1 MATPCEIQVI
11 NSLYAIRITGC
22 VVTRIVVSITAYGGD
37 AMYLCVAMVILAFV
51 SGNSLALSND
61 SKLLIKCI
69 VNATTC
75 DHNKNDFSFGVY
87 NISPPDVTSLNT
99 ILITSDYLAFFYTYK
114 SPDPSHCWKIA
125 SSLIFLRTKLIFLRT
140 K

>member
-1 MATPCEIQVI
+1 MATPCEIHVI

-22 VVTRIVVSITAYGGD
+22 VVTRIVVSITAYGGE

-69 VNATTC
+69 VNARTC
-75 DHNKNDFSFGVY
+75 DHNKNDFSFEVY
-87 NISPPDVTSLNT
+87 DIFSPYVTTLNT
-99 ILITSDYLAFFYTYK
+99 ILITSDVSTIPLLENCFVNNFSENKMNGGDFIVIVDVY
-114 SPDPSHCWKIA
+114 
-125 SSLIFLRTKLIFLRT
+125 
-140 K
+140 